1 MPRRPSPARSVLG
14 LCAALLLTTFLA
26 ACQREPVQAT
36 GAGTPAGVPVRLA
49 TVQETD
55 IQDWTEY
62 VATLKSRRSV
72 ALRPQVDG
80 RIERILVQPGAQV
93 KAGDPVLQLD
103 ASKQQAALRAE
114 QAALVSRRATLEFDR
129 QQYERLSRLYKEG
142 VVSRQQLDQARSTLD
157 ATKADVDA
165 LEARVREQAVQL
177 RYFGVTAPSDGI
189 IGDIPVRVG
198 DYVTTSTVL
207 TTLDQNQAL
216 EVNVSVP
223 VERAPELAIGMPV
236 LLVDREGKTIATAR
250 IGFISPQVNDATQ
263 SVLVK
268 TIVENTTGDLRTEQ
282 FVRARI
288 VWQTRKGPVV
298 PAAAVTRLNG
308 QPFAFVAEEDG
319 GALVARQRPIEVGT
333 IIGNDY
339 VVLEGIEPGDR
350 VVVSGIQKL
359 RDGAPLAPEP

>member
-1 MPRRPSPARSVLG
+1 
-14 LCAALLLTTFLA
+14 
-26 ACQREPVQAT
+26 
-36 GAGTPAGVPVRLA
+36 
-49 TVQETD
+49 
-55 IQDWTEY
+55 
-62 VATLKSRRSV
+62 
-72 ALRPQVDG
+72 
-80 RIERILVQPGAQV
+80 
-93 KAGDPVLQLD
+93 
-103 ASKQQAALRAE
+103 
-114 QAALVSRRATLEFDR
+114 
-129 QQYERLSRLYKEG
+129 
-142 VVSRQQLDQARSTLD
+142 DQARSTLD